1 MADELEV
8 EPRCVAVVVLDV
20 VLGTAGVVLD
30 DPSRVPLKRGRAVG
44 WRRVVR
50 ESCKGGLLDRRE
62 RAEPRAESREPR
74 AESRV
79 EWSGGG
85 AVCDSVGDAHSLVQS
100 PPTPCPLLS
109 PKQKP

>member
-1 MADELEV
+1 MPRWWCRAVGGGAPVGDVIPEDGVADELEV

-30 DPSRVPLKRGRAVG
+30 DPSRVPLTRGRAVG

-62 RAEPRAESREPR
+62 RRAEPRAEWRPSG
-74 AESRV
+74 V
-79 EWSGGG
+79 EWGW
-85 AVCDSVGDAHSLVQS
+85 CSV
-100 PPTPCPLLS
+100 
-109 PKQKP
+109 